1 MLEEY
6 FKVLRSGYAEASF
19 RALARVRLLELITP
33 ELKSPPA
40 ALWDALAALDRYR
53 QRFPSAPLELTN
65 RAHRRAARADRRAEP
80 ADARSRPRRATGDMD
95 KVSFGALPVA
105 RKDLERLRHVL
116 SRCHD

>member
-40 ALWDALAALDRYR
+40 ALWDGLAGSIASG
-53 QRFPSAPLELTN
+53 SAS
-65 RAHRRAARADRRAEP
+65 R
-80 ADARSRPRRATGDMD
+80 RPRPNRTNTMLI
-95 KVSFGALPVA
+95 GALLI
-105 RKDLERLRHVL
+105 RSGR
-116 SRCHD
+116 